1 MAIPL
6 FYRPLM
12 VITLLTGPK
21 YRFKN
26 GRLHMALI
34 SNSHICLRL
43 DAILS
48 SWLESTIIPPHDW
61 FAEERLTTFQP
72 SVTFWIIEQLVQN
85 F

>member
-26 GRLHMALI
+26 GTLHMALI
-34 SNSHICLRL
+34 SNSHICPHLV
-43 DAILS
+43 AILS
-48 SWLESTIIPPHDW
+48 SQTEGAAMRS
-61 FAEERLTTFQP
+61 
-72 SVTFWIIEQLVQN
+72 QN
-85 F
+85 SGGKEKKV